1 MRSTLSFLGTL
12 RKMPKTT
19 GNFNRQTIT
28 QLPGEHDNLPA
39 MMAFMRD
46 EIRQDMRHVEWKITP
61 GVRRSRR
68 DRAPVVQTELEQTD
82 NAAAAVAKG
91 ANEFL

>member
-1 MRSTLSFLGTL
+1 MRSTPSLLRTL
-12 RKMPKTT
+12 RKLPQPTR
-19 GNFNRQTIT
+19 NFNWQTIT
-28 QLPGEHDNLPA
+28 QFPGDHDNLPA

-46 EIRQDMRHVEWKITP
+46 EIRQDMRDVEWKITP